1 MTYATIHNAQ
11 AFAANVGPSSS
22 TPAAHALAPKPATAP
37 YIAARGAWA
46 AAQRAHLRRG
56 KAVAVAVSL
65 VVWRWL

>member
-11 AFAANVGPSSS
+11 AFAASVGPSNSI
-22 TPAAHALAPKPATAP
+22 PAAHSPAPKPAAP

-46 AAQRAHLRRG
+46 AAQRARLRRG